1 MIRRIVKLETTKDMI
16 ANDIN
21 EFINNSDIDQPM
33 LEDNECVLGF
43 VVVKDVETWY
53 VLVNVGEK

>member
-1 MIRRIVKLETTKDMI
+1 MIRRVVKLETTPEMI

-21 EFINNSDIDQPM
+21 EFINNSDIDQPI
-33 LEDNECVLGF
+33 LEDNECLLGF

-53 VLVNVGEK
+53 VLMNVGEK

>member
-1 MIRRIVKLETTKDMI
+1 MIRRVVKLETTPEMI

-33 LEDNECVLGF
+33 LEDNEYLLGF

-53 VLVNVGEK
+53 VLANVGEK